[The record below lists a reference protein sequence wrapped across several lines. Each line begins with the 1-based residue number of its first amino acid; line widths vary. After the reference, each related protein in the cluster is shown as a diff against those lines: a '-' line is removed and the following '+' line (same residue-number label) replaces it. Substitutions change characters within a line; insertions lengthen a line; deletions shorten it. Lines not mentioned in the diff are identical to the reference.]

1 MSIVKFEPET
11 RRVQLTGGATLIVSL
26 PKEWT
31 RQVDLKPGDEV
42 LVIPQPD
49 LSLLIVPKKMIK
61 APLLE
66 STINVD
72 QELSN
77 LDHLERVLLAYYL
90 AGYDVFRL
98 NFDVTTLD
106 LKKQVKD
113 IVRRKLTGV
122 EIIEEGRNTLVVQN
136 LVNVPDIKVRDILVK
151 LTKTVMGMIDDLR
164 VSVENG
170 DKNVAMDIIE
180 RDNEVDK
187 FYWLLNRQ
195 LKRVLIS
202 KHALS
207 LSGIQDPRNIIEY
220 AIINKS
226 LERAADHAVKIAR
239 EILNLGDKYILLIP
253 QEIRQRFS
261 ELLGRD
267 SVLMNSVNKA
277 LMEKPDIKEIN
288 YVIDTVK
295 YEVRSAISSLD
306 SSLVNYNLS
315 PQAAASARLILDSIY
330 RIAEY
335 ISDVG
340 EALLNLHIEQIGLQ

>member
-49 LSLLIVPKKMIK
+49 LSLLVVPKKMVK

-66 STINVD
+66 SSINVTQD
-72 QELSN
+72 LSN
-77 LDHLERVLLAYYL
+77 IDHLERVLLAHYL
-90 AGYDVFRL
+90 SGYDIFRL
-98 NFDVTTLD
+98 NFDVSTLN

-122 EIIEEGRNTLVVQN
+122 EIIEEGRNSLVIQN
-136 LVNVPDIKVRDILVK
+136 LVNVPDINIKDIIVK
-151 LTKTVMGMIDDLR
+151 LSKTVVGMIDDLR
-164 VSVENG
+164 TPIENG
-170 DKNVAMDIIE
+170 DKAVASDIIE

-195 LKRVLIS
+195 LKRVLVS

-207 LSGIQDPRNIIEY
+207 LSGIQDPRSIIEY

-239 EILNLGDKYILLIP
+239 EIVNLGDKYVLLIP
-253 QEIRQRFS
+253 QELRQKFS
-261 ELLGRD
+261 ELLSKD
-267 SVLMNSVNKA
+267 SMIMSSIGKAMTEKIDMREVNY
-277 LMEKPDIKEIN
+277 I
-288 YVIDTVK
+288 IDTVK
-295 YEVRSAISSLD
+295 YEMRSSVDSLD
-306 SSLVNYNLS
+306 SSLSSYNLTA
-315 PQAAASARLILDSIY
+315 PAAASARLILDSIY

-335 ISDVG
+335 ASDVG
-340 EALLNLHIEQIGLQ
+340 EALLNLAIEQFG

>member
-49 LSLLIVPKKMIK
+49 LSLLVVPKKMVK

-66 STINVD
+66 SSINVTQD
-72 QELSN
+72 LSN
-77 LDHLERVLLAYYL
+77 IDHLERVLLAHYL
-90 AGYDVFRL
+90 SGYDIFRL
-98 NFDVTTLD
+98 NFDVSTLN

-122 EIIEEGRNTLVVQN
+122 EIIEEGRNSLVIQN
-136 LVNVPDIKVRDILVK
+136 LVNVPDINIKDIIVK
-151 LTKTVMGMIDDLR
+151 LSKTVVGMIDDLR
-164 VSVENG
+164 TPIENG
-170 DKNVAMDIIE
+170 DKAIANDIIE

-195 LKRVLIS
+195 LKRVLVS

-207 LSGIQDPRNIIEY
+207 LSGIQDPRSIIEY

-239 EILNLGDKYILLIP
+239 EIVNLGDKYVLLIP
-253 QEIRQRFS
+253 QELRQKFS
-261 ELLGRD
+261 ELLSKD
-267 SVLMNSVNKA
+267 SMIMSSIGKAMTEKIDMREVNY
-277 LMEKPDIKEIN
+277 I
-288 YVIDTVK
+288 IDTVK
-295 YEVRSAISSLD
+295 YEMRSSIDSLD
-306 SSLVNYNLS
+306 SSLSSYNLTA
-315 PQAAASARLILDSIY
+315 PAAASARLILDSIY

-335 ISDVG
+335 ASDVG
-340 EALLNLHIEQIGLQ
+340 EALLNLAIEQFG

>member
-1 MSIVKFEPET
+1 MKFEPET

-49 LSLLIVPKKMIK
+49 LSLLIVPKKMVK

-66 STINVD
+66 SSINVTQD
-72 QELSN
+72 VSN
-77 LDHLERVLLAYYL
+77 MDHLERVLLAHYL
-90 AGYDVFRL
+90 SGYDLFKL
-98 NFDVTTLD
+98 NFDISTLN

-113 IVRRKLTGV
+113 VVRRKLTGV
-122 EIIEEGRNTLVVQN
+122 EIIEEGRNTLVIQN
-136 LVNVPDIKVRDILVK
+136 LVNVPDINIKDIIIKLVK
-151 LTKTVMGMIDDLR
+151 TVVGMIDDLK
-164 VSVENG
+164 VPVENG
-170 DKNVAMDIIE
+170 DGSIAMDIIE

-195 LKRVLIS
+195 LKRVLVS

-207 LSGIQDPRNIIEY
+207 LSGIQDPRSIIEY

-239 EILNLGDKYILLIP
+239 EIVNLENKYVLLIP
-253 QEIRQRFS
+253 QDLRQSFS
-261 ELLGRD
+261 DLLTKD
-267 SVLMNSVNKA
+267 SAIMNNIGKVMMERLDTKEVNY
-277 LMEKPDIKEIN
+277 I
-288 YVIDTVK
+288 IDTVK
-295 YEVRSAISSLD
+295 YEIRTTTDSLGSSLA
-306 SSLVNYNLS
+306 NYNLTT
-315 PQAAASARLILDSIY
+315 QAAASAKLILDSIY

-335 ISDVG
+335 ASDVG
-340 EALLNLHIEQIGLQ
+340 EALLNLAIEQFS

>member
-49 LSLLIVPKKMIK
+49 LSLLVVPKKMVK

-66 STINVD
+66 SSINVTQD
-72 QELSN
+72 LSN
-77 LDHLERVLLAYYL
+77 IDHLERVLLAHYL
-90 AGYDVFRL
+90 SGYDIFRL
-98 NFDVTTLD
+98 NFDVSTLN

-122 EIIEEGRNTLVVQN
+122 EIIEEGRNTLVIQN
-136 LVNVPDIKVRDILVK
+136 LVNVPDINIRDIIVK
-151 LTKTVMGMIDDLR
+151 LGKTVVGMIDDLR
-164 VSVENG
+164 TPIENG
-170 DKNVAMDIIE
+170 DKAVATDIIE

-195 LKRVLIS
+195 LKRVLVS

-207 LSGIQDPRNIIEY
+207 LSGIQDPRSIIEY

-239 EILNLGDKYILLIP
+239 EIVNLSDKYILIMP
-253 QEIRQRFS
+253 QELRQKFS
-261 ELLGRD
+261 ELLSKD
-267 SVLMNSVNKA
+267 SVIMNNVGKA
-277 LMEKPDIKEIN
+277 MTEKVDMREIN
-288 YVIDTVK
+288 YIIDTVK
-295 YEVRSAISSLD
+295 YEIRSAVDSLD
-306 SSLVNYNLS
+306 SSLLNYNLTT
-315 PQAAASARLILDSIY
+315 QAAASARLILDSIY

-335 ISDVG
+335 ASDVG
-340 EALLNLHIEQIGLQ
+340 EALLNLAIEQFG

>member
-49 LSLLIVPKKMIK
+49 LSLLIVPKKMVK

-66 STINVD
+66 SSINVTQD
-72 QELSN
+72 VSN
-77 LDHLERVLLAYYL
+77 MDHLERVLLAHYL
-90 AGYDVFRL
+90 SGYDLFKL
-98 NFDVTTLD
+98 NFDISTLN

-113 IVRRKLTGV
+113 VVRRKLTGV
-122 EIIEEGRNTLVVQN
+122 EIIEEGRNTLVIQN
-136 LVNVPDIKVRDILVK
+136 LVNVPDINIKDIIIKLVK
-151 LTKTVMGMIDDLR
+151 TVVGMIDDLK
-164 VSVENG
+164 VPVENG
-170 DKNVAMDIIE
+170 DGSIAMDIIE

-195 LKRVLIS
+195 LKRVLVS

-207 LSGIQDPRNIIEY
+207 LSGIQDPRSIIEY

-239 EILNLGDKYILLIP
+239 EIVNLENKYVLLIP
-253 QEIRQRFS
+253 QDLRQSFS
-261 ELLGRD
+261 DLLTKD
-267 SVLMNSVNKA
+267 SAIMNNIGKVMMERLDTKEVNY
-277 LMEKPDIKEIN
+277 I
-288 YVIDTVK
+288 IDTVK
-295 YEVRSAISSLD
+295 YEIRTTTDSLGSSLA
-306 SSLVNYNLS
+306 NYNLTT
-315 PQAAASARLILDSIY
+315 QAAASAKLILDSIY

-335 ISDVG
+335 ASDVG
-340 EALLNLHIEQIGLQ
+340 EALLNLAIEQFS

>member
-49 LSLLIVPKKMIK
+49 LSLLVVPKKMVK

-66 STINVD
+66 SSINVTQD
-72 QELSN
+72 LSN
-77 LDHLERVLLAYYL
+77 IDHLERVLLAHYL
-90 AGYDVFRL
+90 SGYDIFRL
-98 NFDVTTLD
+98 NFDVSTLN

-122 EIIEEGRNTLVVQN
+122 EIIEEGRNTLVIQN
-136 LVNVPDIKVRDILVK
+136 LVNVPDINIRDIIVK
-151 LTKTVMGMIDDLR
+151 LGKTVVGMIDDLR
-164 VSVENG
+164 TPIENG
-170 DKNVAMDIIE
+170 DKAVATDIIE

-195 LKRVLIS
+195 LKRVLVS

-207 LSGIQDPRNIIEY
+207 LSGIQDPRSIIEY

-239 EILNLGDKYILLIP
+239 EIVNLGDKYILIMP
-253 QEIRQRFS
+253 QELRQKFS
-261 ELLGRD
+261 ELLSKD
-267 SVLMNSVNKA
+267 SVIMNNVGKA
-277 LMEKPDIKEIN
+277 MTEKVDMREIN
-288 YVIDTVK
+288 YIIDTVK
-295 YEVRSAISSLD
+295 YEIRSAVDSLD
-306 SSLVNYNLS
+306 SSLLNYNLTT
-315 PQAAASARLILDSIY
+315 QAAASARLILDSIY

-335 ISDVG
+335 ASDVG
-340 EALLNLHIEQIGLQ
+340 EALLNLAIEQFG

>member
-1 MSIVKFEPET
+1 MKFEPET

-49 LSLLIVPKKMIK
+49 LSLLVVPKKMVK

-66 STINVD
+66 SSINVTQD
-72 QELSN
+72 LSN
-77 LDHLERVLLAYYL
+77 IDHLERILLAHYL
-90 AGYDVFRL
+90 SGYDIFRL
-98 NFDVTTLD
+98 NFDISTLN

-122 EIIEEGRNTLVVQN
+122 EIIEEGRNSLVIQN
-136 LVNVPDIKVRDILVK
+136 LVNVPDINIRDIIIK
-151 LTKTVMGMIDDLR
+151 LGKTVVGMIDDLR
-164 VSVENG
+164 TPIESG
-170 DKNVAMDIIE
+170 DRAVASDIIE

-195 LKRVLIS
+195 LKRVLVS

-207 LSGIQDPRNIIEY
+207 LSGIQDPRSIIEY

-239 EILNLGDKYILLIP
+239 EIVNLGDKYVLLIP
-253 QEIRQRFS
+253 QELRQKFS
-261 ELLGRD
+261 ELLSKD
-267 SVLMNSVNKA
+267 SMIMSNIGKAMTEKIDMREVNYII
-277 LMEKPDIKEIN
+277 DI
-288 YVIDTVK
+288 VK
-295 YEVRSAISSLD
+295 YELRSAIDSLD
-306 SSLVNYNLS
+306 SSLSSYDLTA
-315 PQAAASARLILDSIY
+315 QAAASARLILDSIY

-335 ISDVG
+335 ASDVG
-340 EALLNLHIEQIGLQ
+340 EALLNLAIEQFA

>member
-49 LSLLIVPKKMIK
+49 LSLLVVPKKMVK

-66 STINVD
+66 SSINVTQD
-72 QELSN
+72 LSN
-77 LDHLERVLLAYYL
+77 IDHLERVLLAHYL
-90 AGYDVFRL
+90 SGYDVFRL
-98 NFDVTTLD
+98 NFDLSTLN

-122 EIIEEGRNTLVVQN
+122 EIIEEGRNTLVIQN
-136 LVNVPDIKVRDILVK
+136 LVNVPDINIKDIIVK
-151 LTKTVMGMIDDLR
+151 LGKTVVGMIDDLR
-164 VSVENG
+164 TPIENG
-170 DKNVAMDIIE
+170 DKAIASDIIE

-195 LKRVLIS
+195 LKRVLVS

-207 LSGIQDPRNIIEY
+207 LSGIQDPRSIIEY

-239 EILNLGDKYILLIP
+239 EIVNLGDKYILIMP
-253 QEIRQRFS
+253 QELRQKFS
-261 ELLGRD
+261 ELLSKD
-267 SVLMNSVNKA
+267 SMIMNNVGKAMTEKIDMREVNY
-277 LMEKPDIKEIN
+277 I
-288 YVIDTVK
+288 IDTVK
-295 YEVRSAISSLD
+295 YEIRSAIDSLD
-306 SSLVNYNLS
+306 SSLMNYNLTT
-315 PQAAASARLILDSIY
+315 QAAASARLILDSIY

-335 ISDVG
+335 ASDVG
-340 EALLNLHIEQIGLQ
+340 EALLNLAIEQFG

>member
-49 LSLLIVPKKMIK
+49 LSLLVVPKKMVK

-66 STINVD
+66 SSINVTQD
-72 QELSN
+72 LSN
-77 LDHLERVLLAYYL
+77 IDHLERVLLAHYL
-90 AGYDVFRL
+90 SGYDIFRL
-98 NFDVTTLD
+98 NFDVSTLN

-122 EIIEEGRNTLVVQN
+122 EIIEEGRNSLVIQN
-136 LVNVPDIKVRDILVK
+136 LVNVPDINIKDIIVK
-151 LTKTVMGMIDDLR
+151 LSKTVVGMIDDLR
-164 VSVENG
+164 TPIENG
-170 DKNVAMDIIE
+170 DKAVASDIIE

-195 LKRVLIS
+195 LKRVLVS

-207 LSGIQDPRNIIEY
+207 LSGIQDPRSIIEY

-239 EILNLGDKYILLIP
+239 EIVNLGDKYVLLIP
-253 QEIRQRFS
+253 QELRQKFS
-261 ELLGRD
+261 ELLSKD
-267 SVLMNSVNKA
+267 SMIMSSIGKAMTEKIDMREVNY
-277 LMEKPDIKEIN
+277 I
-288 YVIDTVK
+288 IDTVK
-295 YEVRSAISSLD
+295 YEVRSSIDSLD
-306 SSLVNYNLS
+306 SSLSSYNLTA
-315 PQAAASARLILDSIY
+315 PAAASARLILDSIY

-335 ISDVG
+335 ASDVG
-340 EALLNLHIEQIGLQ
+340 EALLNLAIEQFG

>member
-49 LSLLIVPKKMIK
+49 LSLLVVPKKMVK

-66 STINVD
+66 SSINVAQD
-72 QELSN
+72 LSN
-77 LDHLERVLLAYYL
+77 ADHLERILLAYYL
-90 AGYDVFRL
+90 SGYDIFKL
-98 NFDVTTLD
+98 NFDITTID
-106 LKKQVKD
+106 LKRQIKD

-122 EIIEEGRNTLVVQN
+122 EIIEEGRNALTIQN
-136 LVNVPDIKVRDILVK
+136 LINVPDINIKDIIVK
-151 LTKTVMGMIDDLR
+151 LVRAVVGMIDDLK
-164 VSVENG
+164 SPIENG
-170 DKNVAMDIIE
+170 DKSMATDIIE

-195 LKRVLIS
+195 LKRILVS

-207 LSGIQDPRNIIEY
+207 LSGIQDSRNIIEY

-226 LERAADHAVKIAR
+226 LERVADHAVKIAR
-239 EILNLGDKYILLIP
+239 EIVNLGEKYILFIP
-253 QEIRQRFS
+253 QELRQKFS
-261 ELLGRD
+261 DLLTKD
-267 SVLMNSVNKA
+267 SMIMNNIGKA
-277 LMEKPDIKEIN
+277 IMEKPDVKEIN
-288 YVIDTVK
+288 YIIDIVK
-295 YEVRSAISSLD
+295 YEIRSMVDSID
-306 SSLVNYNLS
+306 SSLYNYNLNA
-315 PQAAASARLILDSIY
+315 QAAASARLILDSIY

-335 ISDVG
+335 ASDIG
-340 EALLNLHIEQIGLQ
+340 ESMLDLSIEQFSA

>member
-49 LSLLIVPKKMIK
+49 LSLLIVPKKMVK

-66 STINVD
+66 SSINVTQD
-72 QELSN
+72 ISN
-77 LDHLERVLLAYYL
+77 VDHLERILLAHYL
-90 AGYDVFRL
+90 SGYDLFKL
-98 NFDVTTLD
+98 NFDISTLN

-122 EIIEEGRNTLVVQN
+122 EIIEEGRNTLVIQN
-136 LVNVPDIKVRDILVK
+136 LVNVPDINIRDIIIKLVK
-151 LTKTVMGMIDDLR
+151 TVVGMIDDLKIPM
-164 VSVENG
+164 ENG
-170 DKNVAMDIIE
+170 DYSIAMDIIE

-195 LKRVLIS
+195 LKRVLVS

-207 LSGIQDPRNIIEY
+207 LSGIQDPRSIIEY

-239 EILNLGDKYILLIP
+239 EIVNLENKYVLLIP
-253 QEIRQRFS
+253 QDLRQSFS
-261 ELLGRD
+261 DLLTKD
-267 SVLMNSVNKA
+267 STIMNSVGKVM
-277 LMEKPDIKEIN
+277 MEKLDTKEVN
-288 YVIDTVK
+288 YIIDTVK
-295 YEVRSAISSLD
+295 YEIRTATDSLGSALA
-306 SSLVNYNLS
+306 NYNLTT
-315 PQAAASARLILDSIY
+315 QAAASAKLILDSIY

-335 ISDVG
+335 ASDVG
-340 EALLNLHIEQIGLQ
+340 EALLNLAIEQFS

>member
-49 LSLLIVPKKMIK
+49 LSLLVVPKKMVK

-66 STINVD
+66 SSINVTQD
-72 QELSN
+72 LSN
-77 LDHLERVLLAYYL
+77 IDHLERILLAHYL
-90 AGYDVFRL
+90 SGYDIFRL
-98 NFDVTTLD
+98 NFDIATLN

-122 EIIEEGRNTLVVQN
+122 EIIEEGRNTLVIQN
-136 LVNVPDIKVRDILVK
+136 LVNVPDINIRDILVK
-151 LTKTVMGMIDDLR
+151 LGKTVVGMIDDLR
-164 VSVENG
+164 TPMENG
-170 DKNVAMDIIE
+170 DKSIAMDIIE

-195 LKRVLIS
+195 LKRVLVS

-207 LSGIQDPRNIIEY
+207 LSGIQDPRSIIEY

-239 EILNLGDKYILLIP
+239 EVVNLGDKYVLIMP
-253 QEIRQRFS
+253 QELRQRFS
-261 ELLGRD
+261 ELLSKD
-267 SVLMNSVNKA
+267 SMIMSNVGKAMTEKIDAREVNYII
-277 LMEKPDIKEIN
+277 DI
-288 YVIDTVK
+288 VK
-295 YEVRSAISSLD
+295 YEIRTTVDSLD
-306 SSLVNYNLS
+306 SSLSNYSLTT
-315 PQAAASARLILDSIY
+315 QAAASARLILDSIY

-335 ISDVG
+335 ASDVG
-340 EALLNLHIEQIGLQ
+340 EALLNLAIEQFG

>member
-1 MSIVKFEPET
+1 MKFEPET

-49 LSLLIVPKKMIK
+49 LSLLVVPKKMVK

-66 STINVD
+66 SSINVTQD
-72 QELSN
+72 LSN
-77 LDHLERVLLAYYL
+77 IDHLERVLLAHYL
-90 AGYDVFRL
+90 SGYDVFRL
-98 NFDVTTLD
+98 NFDVSTLN

-122 EIIEEGRNTLVVQN
+122 EIIEEGRNTLVIQN
-136 LVNVPDIKVRDILVK
+136 LVNVPDINIKDIIAK
-151 LTKTVMGMIDDLR
+151 LGKTVVGMIDDLR
-164 VSVENG
+164 TPIENG
-170 DKNVAMDIIE
+170 DKAIAMDIIE

-195 LKRVLIS
+195 LKRVLVS

-207 LSGIQDPRNIIEY
+207 LSGIQDPRSIIEY

-239 EILNLGDKYILLIP
+239 EIVNLGDKYVLLMP
-253 QEIRQRFS
+253 QELRQRFS
-261 ELLGRD
+261 ELLGKD
-267 SVLMNSVNKA
+267 SLIMNNVGKAMTEKIDMREVNY
-277 LMEKPDIKEIN
+277 I
-288 YVIDTVK
+288 IDTVK
-295 YEVRSAISSLD
+295 YEIRSAVDSLD
-306 SSLVNYNLS
+306 SSLANYNLTT
-315 PQAAASARLILDSIY
+315 QAAASARLILDSIY

-335 ISDVG
+335 VSDVG
-340 EALLNLHIEQIGLQ
+340 EALLNLAIEQFG

>member
-49 LSLLIVPKKMIK
+49 LSLLVVPKKMVK

-66 STINVD
+66 SSINVTQD
-72 QELSN
+72 LSN
-77 LDHLERVLLAYYL
+77 IDHLERILLAHYL
-90 AGYDVFRL
+90 SGYDIFRL
-98 NFDVTTLD
+98 NFDIATLS

-122 EIIEEGRNTLVVQN
+122 EIIEEGRNTLVIQN
-136 LVNVPDIKVRDILVK
+136 LVNVPDINIRDILVK
-151 LTKTVMGMIDDLR
+151 LGKTVVGMIDDLR
-164 VSVENG
+164 TPMENG
-170 DKNVAMDIIE
+170 DKSIAMDIIE

-195 LKRVLIS
+195 LKRVLVS

-207 LSGIQDPRNIIEY
+207 LSGIQDPRSIIEY

-239 EILNLGDKYILLIP
+239 EVVNLGDKYVLIMP
-253 QEIRQRFS
+253 QELRQRFS
-261 ELLGRD
+261 ELLSKD
-267 SVLMNSVNKA
+267 SMIMSNVGKAMTEKIDAREVNY
-277 LMEKPDIKEIN
+277 I
-288 YVIDTVK
+288 IDTVK
-295 YEVRSAISSLD
+295 YEIRTTVDSLD
-306 SSLVNYNLS
+306 SSLSNYSLTT
-315 PQAAASARLILDSIY
+315 QAAASARLILDSIY

-335 ISDVG
+335 ASDVG
-340 EALLNLHIEQIGLQ
+340 EALLNLAIEQFG

>member
-49 LSLLIVPKKMIK
+49 LSLLVVPKKMVK

-66 STINVD
+66 SSINVTQD
-72 QELSN
+72 LSN
-77 LDHLERVLLAYYL
+77 IDHLERVLLAHYL
-90 AGYDVFRL
+90 SGYDVFRL
-98 NFDVTTLD
+98 NFDVSTLN

-122 EIIEEGRNTLVVQN
+122 EIIEEGRNTLVIQN
-136 LVNVPDIKVRDILVK
+136 LVNVPDINIKDIIAK
-151 LTKTVMGMIDDLR
+151 LGKTVVGMIDDLR
-164 VSVENG
+164 TPIENG
-170 DKNVAMDIIE
+170 DKAIAMDIIE

-195 LKRVLIS
+195 LKRVLVS

-207 LSGIQDPRNIIEY
+207 LSGIQDPRSIIEY

-239 EILNLGDKYILLIP
+239 EIVNLGDKYVLLMP
-253 QEIRQRFS
+253 QELRQRFS
-261 ELLGRD
+261 ELLGKD
-267 SVLMNSVNKA
+267 SLIMNNVGKAMTEKIDMREVNY
-277 LMEKPDIKEIN
+277 I
-288 YVIDTVK
+288 IDTVK
-295 YEVRSAISSLD
+295 YEIRSAVDSLD
-306 SSLVNYNLS
+306 SSLANYNLTT
-315 PQAAASARLILDSIY
+315 QAAASARLILDSIY

-335 ISDVG
+335 VSDVG
-340 EALLNLHIEQIGLQ
+340 EALLNLAIEQFG

>member
-49 LSLLIVPKKMIK
+49 LSLLVVPKKMVK

-66 STINVD
+66 SSINVAQD
-72 QELSN
+72 LSN
-77 LDHLERVLLAYYL
+77 ADHLERILLAYYL
-90 AGYDVFRL
+90 SGYDIFKL
-98 NFDVTTLD
+98 NFDITTID
-106 LKKQVKD
+106 LKRQIKD

-122 EIIEEGRNTLVVQN
+122 EIIEEGRNTLTIQN
-136 LVNVPDIKVRDILVK
+136 LINVPDINIKDIIVK
-151 LTKTVMGMIDDLR
+151 LVRAVVGMIDDLK
-164 VSVENG
+164 SPIENG
-170 DKNVAMDIIE
+170 DKSMAMDIIE

-195 LKRVLIS
+195 LKRILVS

-239 EILNLGDKYILLIP
+239 EIVNLGEKYILFIP
-253 QEIRQRFS
+253 QELRQKFS
-261 ELLGRD
+261 DLLTRD
-267 SVLMNSVNKA
+267 SMIMNNIGKA
-277 LMEKPDIKEIN
+277 IMEKPDVKEIN
-288 YVIDTVK
+288 YIIDIVKHEIRSTVD
-295 YEVRSAISSLD
+295 SID
-306 SSLVNYNLS
+306 SSLYNYNLS
-315 PQAAASARLILDSIY
+315 AQAAASARLILDSIY

-335 ISDVG
+335 VSDIG
-340 EALLNLHIEQIGLQ
+340 ESMLDLSIEQYSA

>member
-49 LSLLIVPKKMIK
+49 LSLLVVPKKMVK

-66 STINVD
+66 SSINVTQD
-72 QELSN
+72 LSN
-77 LDHLERVLLAYYL
+77 IDHLERILLAHYL
-90 AGYDVFRL
+90 SGYDIFRL
-98 NFDVTTLD
+98 NFDISTLN

-122 EIIEEGRNTLVVQN
+122 EIIEEGRNSLVIQN
-136 LVNVPDIKVRDILVK
+136 LVNVPDINIRDIIIK
-151 LTKTVMGMIDDLR
+151 LGKTVVGMIDDLR
-164 VSVENG
+164 TPIESG
-170 DKNVAMDIIE
+170 DRAVASDIIE

-195 LKRVLIS
+195 LKRVLVS

-207 LSGIQDPRNIIEY
+207 LSGIQDPRSIIEY

-239 EILNLGDKYILLIP
+239 EIVNLGDKYVLLIP
-253 QEIRQRFS
+253 QELRQKFS
-261 ELLGRD
+261 ELLSKD
-267 SVLMNSVNKA
+267 SMIMSNIGKAMTEKIDMREVNYII
-277 LMEKPDIKEIN
+277 DI
-288 YVIDTVK
+288 VK
-295 YEVRSAISSLD
+295 YELRSAIDSLD
-306 SSLVNYNLS
+306 SSLSSYDLTA
-315 PQAAASARLILDSIY
+315 QAAASARLILDSIY

-335 ISDVG
+335 ASDVG
-340 EALLNLHIEQIGLQ
+340 EALLNLAIEQFA

>member
-49 LSLLIVPKKMIK
+49 LSLLVVPKKMVK

-66 STINVD
+66 SSISVNQD
-72 QELSN
+72 LSN
-77 LDHLERVLLAYYL
+77 IDHLERVLLAHYL
-90 AGYDVFRL
+90 SGYDIFKL
-98 NFDVTTLD
+98 NFDITTLD
-106 LKKQVKD
+106 LKRQVKD

-122 EIIEEGRNTLVVQN
+122 EIIEEGRNSLVIQN
-136 LVNVPDIKVRDILVK
+136 LVNVPDINIRDILVK
-151 LTKTVMGMIDDLR
+151 LVKTVVGMIDDLR
-164 VSVENG
+164 TPIENG
-170 DKNVAMDIIE
+170 DKAIAMDIVE

-195 LKRVLIS
+195 LKRILIS

-207 LSGIQDPRNIIEY
+207 LSGLQDPRSIIEY

-239 EILNLGDKYILLIP
+239 EVLNIGDKYVLLMP

-261 ELLGRD
+261 ELLSKD
-267 SVLMNSVNKA
+267 SMIMNNVGKA
-277 LMEKPDIKEIN
+277 MMEKLDVKEVN
-288 YVIDTVK
+288 YIIDAVK
-295 YEVRSAISSLD
+295 YEVRSAVDSLD
-306 SSLVNYNLS
+306 TNLTNYS
-315 PQAAASARLILDSIY
+315 MSTQAAAAARLILDSIY

-335 ISDVG
+335 ASDVG
-340 EALLNLHIEQIGLQ
+340 EALLNLSIEQISS